1 MPPEFR
7 ARIDDDLDQALQAFM
22 EQEGIPKRADA
33 GRRLMELGLAAA
45 GLEPGEQLT
54 MEQALGHLDRAMHVF
69 TVPLVPRGFPSV
81 HESAVVIP
89 AEPKNAERDNR
100 SFELSTTL
108 RPVSGFI
115 LVGLHYEPISVSGKI
130 VLDQLNVLGDVSLLP
145 YEGEH
150 DLTTWQNWSLPEMNL
165 DGKPLERK
173 SANQASLRQLAVVRA
188 GTPVQARVRHYGV
201 GPVSFRL
208 HLIAAPLSHW
218 RSYSW
223 GLRHEAERIVE
234 THRIFEEQLKRVE
247 QHYGST
253 PGVLDTVGLPGEYRG

>member
-89 AEPKNAERDNR
+89 AEPKNA
-100 SFELSTTL
+100 
-108 RPVSGFI
+108 
-115 LVGLHYEPISVSGKI
+115 
-130 VLDQLNVLGDVSLLP
+130 DV
-145 YEGEH
+145 
-150 DLTTWQNWSLPEMNL
+150 
-165 DGKPLERK
+165 PLFP
-173 SANQASLRQLAVVRA
+173 SAS
-188 GTPVQARVRHYGV
+188 
-201 GPVSFRL
+201 
-208 HLIAAPLSHW
+208 AAPGGHF
-218 RSYSW
+218 
-223 GLRHEAERIVE
+223 EAMEV
-234 THRIFEEQLKRVE
+234 RVDR
-247 QHYGST
+247 T
-253 PGVLDTVGLPGEYRG
+253 LDPIYWCGQ